1 MSDPAVVPARTH
13 FGWKNALFFPPRS
26 GKPIGRPVTKDADKN
41 EVPSD
46 VIDAELLGIAV
57 AARPDRLAAVAV
69 EVASEQAG
77 VDLSGAYRATGEA
90 LASFAIFSLPHE
102 TPPAALR
109 ARILSTLSA
118 RPVRTPKRALLVV
131 DMIVDYLTPGRPL
144 EVPRARDIVPAI
156 AARLEAA
163 RKEGVPV
170 IYIVDQHKPGD
181 GDLELWGAHA
191 IEGTEG
197 DEVWPALAPQPGD
210 RVVHKP
216 TYSAFSRSDLDE
228 VLAELKVDTLV
239 LTGCLTEIGLFC
251 TAKDA
256 LERGFAVEL
265 PREAQA
271 GSSASTERV
280 ALSVLNLLP
289 PYAPARQDLLARVA

>member
-1 MSDPAVVPARTH
+1 MKPDDPTQEEEVQA
-13 FGWKNALFFPPRS
+13 ALL
-26 GKPIGRPVTKDADKN
+26 A
-41 EVPSD
+41 
-46 VIDAELLGIAV
+46 IAI
-57 AARPDRLAAVAV
+57 AGRPDRLTSVAV
-69 EVASEQAG
+69 EVASEEVG
-77 VDLSGAYRATGEA
+77 VDLTGAYRDTGEA
-90 LASFAIFSLPHE
+90 LAGFAVSLPRE
-102 TPPAALR
+102 APPTALR
-109 ARILSTLSA
+109 ARILSTLA
-118 RPVRTPKRALLVV
+118 AKPIQKPKRALLVV

-216 TYSAFSRSDLDE
+216 TYSAFSRSTLDE

-271 GSSASTERV
+271 GSSARTEHV
-280 ALSVLNLLP
+280 ALGVLNLLL
-289 PYAPARQDLLARVA
+289 PYAPARQELLARVA

>member
-1 MSDPAVVPARTH
+1 MTTDA
-13 FGWKNALFFPPRS
+13 PPNS
-26 GKPIGRPVTKDADKN
+26 N
-41 EVPSD
+41 EVL
-46 VIDAELLGIAV
+46 DAELLAIAV
-57 AARPDRLAAVAV
+57 AGRPDRLAAVAV
-69 EVASEQAG
+69 EVASEQVGAD
-77 VDLSGAYRATGEA
+77 VSGAYRATGEA
-90 LASFAIFSLPHE
+90 LASFAISLPRE
-102 TPPAALR
+102 APPAGLR
-109 ARILSTLSA
+109 ARILSTLSG

-156 AARLEAA
+156 AVRLEAA

-170 IYIVDQHKPGD
+170 IYIVDQHEPGD

-191 IEGTEG
+191 IKGTEG

-216 TYSAFSRSDLDE
+216 TYSAFSRSDLDA

-271 GSSASTERV
+271 GSSASTEHV

-289 PYAPARQDLLARVA
+289 PYAPARQELLARVQAA

>member
-1 MSDPAVVPARTH
+1 
-13 FGWKNALFFPPRS
+13 
-26 GKPIGRPVTKDADKN
+26 VTKDDPKDEAGRQRPG
-41 EVPSD
+41 EEL
-46 VIDAELLGIAV
+46 DAALLAIAV
-57 AARPDRLAAVAV
+57 AGRPDRLATVAV

-77 VDLSGAYRATGEA
+77 VDLTGSYRATGEA
-90 LASFAIFSLPHE
+90 LASFALSLPRE
-102 TPPAALR
+102 APPPSLR
-109 ARILSTLSA
+109 ARILSTLA
-118 RPVRTPKRALLVV
+118 AKPVLEPKRALLVV

-170 IYIVDQHKPGD
+170 VYIVDQHKPGD
-181 GDLELWGAHA
+181 ADLALWGAHA

-197 DEVWPALAPQPGD
+197 DEVWPALAPKPGD
-210 RVVHKP
+210 RIVHKP
-216 TYSAFSRSDLDE
+216 TYSAFSRSELDH
-228 VLAELKVDTLV
+228 VLAELAVDTLV

-265 PREAQA
+265 PRDAQA

-280 ALSVLNLLP
+280 ALSVLDLLP
-289 PYAPARQDLLARVA
+289 PYAPARHELLARVGLALQRA